1 MLKIAP
7 DDNDGWDTMPE
18 KVEADVKAAL
28 KESEKGQ
35 VTPNAEI
42 QKRFKKM
49 RVGQFEI
56 DIILLIIGVVKNNG
70 NSHIANSINKQV
82 FLIDP
87 FSPKT
92 IKLIF

>member
-7 DDNDGWDTMPE
+7 DDNDEWDTKPV

-35 VTPNAEI
+35 VMPHAEI

-49 RVGQFEI
+49 RVG
-56 DIILLIIGVVKNNG
+56 
-70 NSHIANSINKQV
+70 
-82 FLIDP
+82 
-87 FSPKT
+87 
-92 IKLIF
+92 

>member
-7 DDNDGWDTMPE
+7 DANDGWGMMPE

-35 VTPNAEI
+35 VTPHAEI

-49 RVGQFEI
+49 RV
-56 DIILLIIGVVKNNG
+56 
-70 NSHIANSINKQV
+70 S
-82 FLIDP
+82 
-87 FSPKT
+87 
-92 IKLIF
+92 